1 MLVQLLFEQPR
12 HPEQLYRT
20 CDGLLRLQKKAP
32 AASFAKACELA
43 IEYRNFSYRFVG
55 RILQNNM
62 EDHQDLPAKE
72 QFLPVHG
79 NIRGKEYYTN
89 HYPILK
95 MNIETQLKQLRLHG
109 MGRSWQALMETRKHH
124 ELSFTEGMEM
134 LLQAE
139 EDDRSDK
146 RFERLQ
152 RGAHFRYQASIE
164 ELQLETSRGL
174 DKSLVANLATGDYIA
189 KGEAV
194 LVCGSTGTGKSFLA
208 SALGH
213 HACSQGYKVVY
224 YNLHK
229 LLLKTKMSR
238 IDGTIYKFFE
248 KLSRTDLLILDD
260 FGLTHLEQQ
269 QRMDFMEIIEDRH
282 ASKTTIIASQL
293 PVASWYDVIGENTIA
308 DALLD
313 RMVHTS
319 YRIELKGESLRKKK

>member
-1 MLVQLLFEQPR
+1 
-12 HPEQLYRT
+12 
-20 CDGLLRLQKKAP
+20 
-32 AASFAKACELA
+32 
-43 IEYRNFSYRFVG
+43 
-55 RILQNNM
+55 
-62 EDHQDLPAKE
+62 
-72 QFLPVHG
+72 
-79 NIRGKEYYTN
+79 
-89 HYPILK
+89 

-152 RGAHFRYQASIE
+152 RGAHFRYQASIA
-164 ELQLETSRGL
+164 ELHMETSRGL

-194 LVCGSTGTGKSFLA
+194 LVSGSTGTGKSFFA

-224 YNLHK
+224 YNLQK

-282 ASKTTIIASQL
+282 ACRSTIIASQL

-319 YRIELKGESLRKKK
+319 YRIELKGESLRKKR